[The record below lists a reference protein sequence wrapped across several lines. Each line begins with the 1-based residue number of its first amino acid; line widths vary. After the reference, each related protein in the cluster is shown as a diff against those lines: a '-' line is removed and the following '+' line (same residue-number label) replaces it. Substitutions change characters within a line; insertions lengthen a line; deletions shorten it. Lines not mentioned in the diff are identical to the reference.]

1 MLGIEFYFLFYVL
14 FKKALHV
21 LTIRIF
27 TITCRVM
34 GVKSMPVYT
43 QGDGAEIK
51 SSVSS
56 LSKKPKPNLNLS
68 LIPNLYTLQGLKVC
82 VLSVSCCTRKRC
94 KL

>member
-14 FKKALHV
+14 FKKSLHV
-21 LTIRIF
+21 LAIRIF

-51 SSVSS
+51 RSSVSS

-68 LIPNLYTLQGLKVC
+68 LILNL
-82 VLSVSCCTRKRC
+82 
-94 KL
+94 